1 MQTIIDDYARQY
13 HWRSWQIVL
22 DALSIN
28 DGKIV
33 LDLGCGI
40 GDLASDLSMRG
51 ARVIGIDGN
60 DGFLQF
66 ARSRSIKN
74 AEFLAANLQSFSEPN
89 LQADGIWSS
98 FTAAYFPKFDET
110 LIAWAKCLRPGGWI
124 ALTEIDDLFGHDPLL
139 ERTRLLLDN
148 YAKDSLSNGRYDFHM
163 GRKIGP
169 FLSRAGFVVE
179 KSIALP
185 DLELSFAGVAR
196 SDVIDAWK
204 SRFEKMHLL
213 RSFCNQEFEAVRDD
227 FIDCLSRDEHR
238 CSASVQCCIAIK
250 KIDSEKHVT
259 N

>member
-1 MQTIIDDYARQY
+1 MSIPSHIDDYSRQY
-13 HWRSWQIVL
+13 DWRSWPIAL
-22 DALSIN
+22 DALPNI
-28 DGKIV
+28 DGQTV

-51 ARVIGIDGN
+51 ARVIAVDGN
-60 DGFLQF
+60 DDFLKF

-74 AEFLAANLQSFSEPN
+74 AEFLTANLQSFSEPN
-89 LQADGIWSS
+89 LQVDGIWSS
-98 FTAAYFPKFDET
+98 FTAAYFPKFGET
-110 LIAWAKCLRPGGWI
+110 QNAWAKCLRPGGWI

-185 DLELSFAGVAR
+185 DLELSFSGVAR

-227 FIDCLSRDEHR
+227 FFACLSRDEHR

-250 KIDSEKHVT
+250 GND
-259 N
+259 